1 MGRDSLG
8 RTTNMS
14 SKSFTNVHLT
24 AYPSFSYFPS
34 ELRPSMSASR
44 TRELTGDVE
53 DAAVWDA
60 AGVKERDQRT
70 TPPAPPG
77 WPSVPDCERSWGRK
91 MRTLV
96 RDGAVVEHGED
107 RERVS
112 RRGLLTVAVGD
123 RESPRVGSPES
134 AHLAPEIDHV
144 VQDRVRKRVRV
155 GLRASAALAQC
166 PTRRDVP
173 FRCISTHA
181 AALLCFQASFSC
193 IYWVTCSIRDSRAS
207 SLTCPSSSSLN
218 DCSASTLPFRL
229 PLIDYSEYRPTS
241 SSCSMIITDCHDQTM
256 SRTPLN
262 VTTNS
267 YEITALPTR
276 PYYHFDGELHIPFS

>member
-1 MGRDSLG
+1 
-8 RTTNMS
+8 MS

-112 RRGLLTVAVGD
+112 RR
-123 RESPRVGSPES
+123 
-134 AHLAPEIDHV
+134 
-144 VQDRVRKRVRV
+144 
-155 GLRASAALAQC
+155 RASYC
-166 PTRRDVP
+166 GCR
-173 FRCISTHA
+173 
-181 AALLCFQASFSC
+181 
-193 IYWVTCSIRDSRAS
+193 
-207 SLTCPSSSSLN
+207 
-218 DCSASTLPFRL
+218 
-229 PLIDYSEYRPTS
+229 
-241 SSCSMIITDCHDQTM
+241 
-256 SRTPLN
+256 
-262 VTTNS
+262 
-267 YEITALPTR
+267 
-276 PYYHFDGELHIPFS
+276 

>member
-96 RDGAVVEHGED
+96 RDGAVVEHGEEQ
-107 RERVS
+107 RTGRP
-112 RRGLLTVAVGD
+112 GAGFLLWLSVTENLHASGHPSL
-123 RESPRVGSPES
+123 RTWRPRSTTLSKIASGSASES
-134 AHLAPEIDHV
+134 ASGQALPWPSAQLAEMYRSDVYRHMLPPCFAFRPRFPVYI
-144 VQDRVRKRVRV
+144 
-155 GLRASAALAQC
+155 GLPAASAILVPPASPALQ
-166 PTRRDVP
+166 VP
-173 FRCISTHA
+173 HSTT
-181 AALLCFQASFSC
+181 ALLRPFPS
-193 IYWVTCSIRDSRAS
+193 DS
-207 SLTCPSSSSLN
+207 L
-218 DCSASTLPFRL
+218 
-229 PLIDYSEYRPTS
+229 
-241 SSCSMIITDCHDQTM
+241 
-256 SRTPLN
+256 
-262 VTTNS
+262 
-267 YEITALPTR
+267 
-276 PYYHFDGELHIPFS
+276 